1 MNDNYN
7 YKNNS
12 NKTINK
18 NDDDNKNITSL
29 ILVNNVFS
37 HYA

>member
-1 MNDNYN
+1 MNNNYN
-7 YKNNS
+7 CNNNN

-18 NDDDNKNITSL
+18 NDDVNKNITSL

-37 HYA
+37 HHA